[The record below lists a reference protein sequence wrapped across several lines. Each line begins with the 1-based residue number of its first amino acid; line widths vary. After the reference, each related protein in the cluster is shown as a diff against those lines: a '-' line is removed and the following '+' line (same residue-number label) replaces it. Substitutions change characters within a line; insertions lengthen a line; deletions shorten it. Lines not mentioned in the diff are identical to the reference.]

1 MSGVFY
7 MVAVF
12 ALCHA
17 GFGALSVAMQRH
29 YADMHGRGQ
38 EAPPAL
44 RRRLQATGAAALALA
59 LGAAVLKAGAGHGPL
74 LWLGAMTAAALA
86 LVLLLSYAPRR
97 VARLAQAAAAV
108 GLVGLFLGA
117 LL

>member
-1 MSGVFY
+1 VSGISY
-7 MVAVF
+7 LVAVL

-44 RRRLQATGAAALALA
+44 RRRLHAAGASALVLAFAAAVLHAGSGHGPLIWVGAMTTAALAL
-59 LGAAVLKAGAGHGPL
+59 
-74 LWLGAMTAAALA
+74 M
-86 LVLLLSYAPRR
+86 LLLAYAPQR
-97 VARLAQAAAAV
+97 VAPLAQTAGLL
-108 GLVGLFLGA
+108 GLVAFVLGCA
-117 LL
+117 A

>member
-1 MSGVFY
+1 MSGVLY

-44 RRRLQATGAAALALA
+44 RRRLQAAGAGALVLA
-59 LGAAVLKAGAGHGPL
+59 FGAAVLNAGGGHGPL
-74 LWLGAMTAAALA
+74 VWLGGMTAAALA
-86 LVLLLSYAPRR
+86 LMLLLTYAPQR
-97 VARLAQAAAAV
+97 VTVLAQAAGAIGVVA
-108 GLVGLFLGA
+108 FLLGTIA
-117 LL
+117 

>member
-7 MVAVF
+7 MMSVF

-38 EAPPAL
+38 EAPATL
-44 RRRLQATGAAALALA
+44 RRRLQAAGAAGLALAFAAAVLQAGGGHGPLIWLGGMTTAALALMM
-59 LGAAVLKAGAGHGPL
+59 L
-74 LWLGAMTAAALA
+74 LT
-86 LVLLLSYAPRR
+86 YAPRR
-97 VARLAQAAAAV
+97 VAPLAQAAA
-108 GLVGLFLGA
+108 LVGLAAFVLGGV
-117 LL
+117 L

>member
-1 MSGVFY
+1 MSGAFY

-44 RRRLQATGAAALALA
+44 RRRLQAAGSAALVLAFAAAMLHAGSGHGPLIWLGGMTTAALALMM
-59 LGAAVLKAGAGHGPL
+59 L
-74 LWLGAMTAAALA
+74 LTY
-86 LVLLLSYAPRR
+86 VPHR
-97 VARLAQAAAAV
+97 VAPLTQAAAVV
-108 GLVGLFLGA
+108 GLAAFVLGGV
-117 LL
+117 L

>member
-1 MSGVFY
+1 MSGLLY

-44 RRRLQATGAAALALA
+44 RRRLQAAGAGALVLAFAAAL
-59 LGAAVLKAGAGHGPL
+59 LKAGAGHGPL
-74 LWLGAMTAAALA
+74 IWLGGMTAAALA
-86 LVLLLSYAPRR
+86 LMLMLTYLPQK
-97 VARLAQAAAAV
+97 VARMAQAA
-108 GLVGLFLGA
+108 GA
-117 LL
+117 LGIAAFVLGGLL

>member
-7 MVAVF
+7 LVAVF
-12 ALCHA
+12 GLSYA

-44 RRRLQATGAAALALA
+44 RRRLQAAGAGALVLALAAAL
-59 LGAAVLKAGAGHGPL
+59 LKGGGGHGPL
-74 LWLGAMTAAALA
+74 IWLGGMTAAALA
-86 LVLLLSYAPRR
+86 LMMLLAYAPQR
-97 VARLAQAAAAV
+97 VARLAQAAGVAGAIAFV
-108 GLVGLFLGA
+108 LGGFA
-117 LL
+117 

>member
-1 MSGVFY
+1 MSGVLS

-44 RRRLQATGAAALALA
+44 RRRLQAAGASALALAFAAAVLKGGAGHGTLTWLGGMTTAALALMM
-59 LGAAVLKAGAGHGPL
+59 L
-74 LWLGAMTAAALA
+74 LT
-86 LVLLLSYAPRR
+86 YAPQR
-97 VARLAQAAAAV
+97 VARLAQAAGAIGMIAFLLG
-108 GLVGLFLGA
+108 GLV
-117 LL
+117 

>member
-1 MSGVFY
+1 MSGVLY

-44 RRRLQATGAAALALA
+44 RRRLQAFGAGALVLA
-59 LGAAVLKAGAGHGPL
+59 FVAAVLKAGGGHGPL
-74 LWLGAMTAAALA
+74 VWLGGMTAAALA
-86 LVLLLSYAPRR
+86 LMLLLAYAPQR
-97 VARLAQAAAAV
+97 VSSIAKAAGAV
-108 GLVGLFLGA
+108 GIAAFFIGA
-117 LL
+117 IT

>member
-1 MSGVFY
+1 MSGALY

-17 GFGALSVAMQRH
+17 GFGALSVAMDRH

-38 EAPPAL
+38 EPPPAV
-44 RRRLQATGAAALALA
+44 RQRLQAAGAAALALA
-59 LGAAVLKAGAGHGPL
+59 LAAAVLKAGGGHGPL
-74 LWLGAMTAAALA
+74 VWLGGMTAAALA
-86 LVLLLSYAPRR
+86 LVLLLTYAPQR
-97 VARLAQAAAAV
+97 VARLAQAAGAV
-108 GLVGLFLGA
+108 GAIAFALGA

>member
-1 MSGVFY
+1 MNGVLY

-38 EAPPAL
+38 EAAPAL
-44 RRRLQATGAAALALA
+44 RRRLQATGAAALLLA
-59 LGAAVLKAGAGHGPL
+59 FGAAVIKAGGGHGPL
-74 LWLGAMTAAALA
+74 IWLGAMTAAALV
-86 LVLLLSYAPRR
+86 LVLLLSYAPQR
-97 VARLAQAAAAV
+97 VARLAQAAGCLGLAAF
-108 GLVGLFLGA
+108 FLGA
-117 LL
+117 IL